1 MMKYYETKNSKK
13 DAKTGFL
20 FNKHIVLHQYEHN
33 AKALIIWSLVVGA
46 LMAMVVLLYP
56 TFKDMYPEMIAGLPE
71 AMQDIMN
78 AIGGGFSNITEFYAA
93 EGGQLYVLVG
103 AIYASLLA
111 ISLFKNEMVDGS
123 FEFLFTQPVSRMK
136 VFRSK
141 LLVLIT
147 NLFVFNVIVG
157 SMGLIGIHLAEGLA
171 GVNIVNFLLY
181 SLFAFVI
188 HLQIGLIVFSLS
200 AMLGKKMSTGL
211 GIAVAVLTYF
221 VGIISLLSTL
231 ASSLDVLKYLTP
243 FTYVINGLIM
253 EGTSAVNVPTLI
265 MWSVIP
271 VLLMVVAHI
280 RFKRQD
286 II

>member
-1 MMKYYETKNSKK
+1 
-13 DAKTGFL
+13 
-20 FNKHIVLHQYEHN
+20 
-33 AKALIIWSLVVGA
+33 
-46 LMAMVVLLYP
+46 
-56 TFKDMYPEMIAGLPE
+56 
-71 AMQDIMN
+71 
-78 AIGGGFSNITEFYAA
+78 
-93 EGGQLYVLVG
+93 
-103 AIYASLLA
+103 
-111 ISLFKNEMVDGS
+111 
-123 FEFLFTQPVSRMK
+123 MK